1 MMLLRNNNR
10 KRRKK
15 KKKKRKTRTT
25 TTTLVSRNALSSR
38 RTRIKTTET
47 TTSRVRE
54 VRESERF
61 NSQGNSRKSINPKLM
76 CFCGFRIFSS
86 SHISF
91 VTFEKPAR
99 LVGVFK
105 TEKRK
110 RASERET
117 RDVFGRESVFVR
129 VF

>member
-1 MMLLRNNNR
+1 MLFLWVPYLFLI
-10 KRRKK
+10 
-15 KKKKRKTRTT
+15 TY
-25 TTTLVSRNALSSR
+25 
-38 RTRIKTTET
+38 I
-47 TTSRVRE
+47 
-54 VRESERF
+54 
-61 NSQGNSRKSINPKLM
+61 
-76 CFCGFRIFSS
+76 
-86 SHISF
+86 F

-129 VF
+129 AF

>member
-1 MMLLRNNNR
+1 MFRVAVMEHP
-10 KRRKK
+10 
-15 KKKKRKTRTT
+15 
-25 TTTLVSRNALSSR
+25 VFCQLS
-38 RTRIKTTET
+38 
-47 TTSRVRE
+47 V
-54 VRESERF
+54 
-61 NSQGNSRKSINPKLM
+61 
-76 CFCGFRIFSS
+76 RIFSS

-129 VF
+129 AF